1 MYRAVEISQQYL
13 SVCPAVVH
21 QFIFNCKLKHILSI
35 YLNYNM
41 ELINLYL
48 FSSQSIKN
56 SQNSLLTG
64 ERNLYVNEHFTRTL
78 HQSICRALFVKDR
91 HLFTVLLAFAALRSK
106 VIKHFQR
113 YDGDEKTCSYYL
125 PSCIFKFKII
135 LLKMSRVP
143 YNKKQSTDCMR
154 KLDYQ

>member
-1 MYRAVEISQQYL
+1 M
-13 SVCPAVVH
+13 
-21 QFIFNCKLKHILSI
+21 
-35 YLNYNM
+35 
-41 ELINLYL
+41 

-113 YDGDEKTCSYYL
+113 YDDMTKNMCLLTTYQVAYL
-125 PSCIFKFKII
+125 S
-135 LLKMSRVP
+135 LKLF
-143 YNKKQSTDCMR
+143 Y
-154 KLDYQ
+154 